1 MSERDTFG
9 LRLRLER
16 EWRGISLETIA
27 SVTRVSPELW
37 AGLEG
42 NDLSRWPSGIF
53 ARAFVRDYA
62 RAVGLDADEVVG
74 EFCRLF
80 PLADRRAERV
90 LKAHGELIGHTVALD
105 TSMVPPTGDR
115 RASGRQLSEEARTRR
130 VRLAPRGVAAGIDTG
145 TALLVGSAASL
156 VLGTAFWATAGTIG
170 LGYYG
175 VSTVLFGQTPGIRAV
190 EALRQRVPA
199 LFTVQ
204 DHRAPA

>member
-90 LKAHGELIGHTVALD
+90 LEAHGELIGHTVSLD
-105 TSMVPPTGDR
+105 TSMVPATGDR
-115 RASGRQLSEEARTRR
+115 RASGRERHDEARAGR
-130 VRLAPRGVAAGIDTG
+130 VRLAPRSVAAGMDTG
-145 TALLVGSAASL
+145 SALLLAAGASL
-156 VLGTAFWATAGTIG
+156 VLGTGFWATAGAVGLAYYAASTIL
-170 LGYYG
+170 LGH
-175 VSTVLFGQTPGIRAV
+175 TPGMRAL
-190 EALRQRVPA
+190 EGLRQRVPT